1 MRTPSL
7 ESYSTS
13 WTGTSSFYVSTW
25 SKRLTVLSWHADV
38 AAWRLPWRSAQGS
51 SHGHVKRWKKITT
64 PSSFTPSYYLLAE
77 GCRTPRRRAMAG
89 LQRSVTTF
97 RRSGSSGVVWD
108 ERFFSGDLSRMRKEE
123 AAAEFSELRHSK
135 SMASSIR
142 RTTARSGSTGGRHA
156 FRASFVSPGI
166 DPPSPRFIC
175 CGFLGTSRS
184 AQRPKPR
191 RR

>member
-1 MRTPSL
+1 
-7 ESYSTS
+7 
-13 WTGTSSFYVSTW
+13 
-25 SKRLTVLSWHADV
+25 
-38 AAWRLPWRSAQGS
+38 
-51 SHGHVKRWKKITT
+51 
-64 PSSFTPSYYLLAE
+64 
-77 GCRTPRRRAMAG
+77 MAG

-135 SMASSIR
+135 SMASSIG
-142 RTTARSGSTGGRHA
+142 RTTARSGSAGGRHA

-184 AQRPKPR
+184 AQQPKPR

>member
-1 MRTPSL
+1 
-7 ESYSTS
+7 
-13 WTGTSSFYVSTW
+13 
-25 SKRLTVLSWHADV
+25 
-38 AAWRLPWRSAQGS
+38 
-51 SHGHVKRWKKITT
+51 
-64 PSSFTPSYYLLAE
+64 
-77 GCRTPRRRAMAG
+77 MAG

-142 RTTARSGSTGGRHA
+142 RTTAGSRSTGA
-156 FRASFVSPGI
+156 FCASFVSPGI
-166 DPPSPRFIC
+166 DPPSPRC

-184 AQRPKPR
+184 AQPPKPR

>member
-1 MRTPSL
+1 
-7 ESYSTS
+7 
-13 WTGTSSFYVSTW
+13 
-25 SKRLTVLSWHADV
+25 
-38 AAWRLPWRSAQGS
+38 
-51 SHGHVKRWKKITT
+51 
-64 PSSFTPSYYLLAE
+64 
-77 GCRTPRRRAMAG
+77 MAG
-89 LQRSVTTF
+89 LQRSATTF

-123 AAAEFSELRHSK
+123 AAAEFSELRYSK

-142 RTTARSGSTGGRHA
+142 RTTAHSRSTGGRHD

-166 DPPSPRFIC
+166 DPPSPRSNC
-175 CGFLGTSRS
+175 CGFLGTSRL